1 MLNANLIE
9 PMAFAASGLVQEWT
23 FSLHELDERV
33 AAHEYFADE
42 NVQIQA
48 VFSGGTDKW
57 QRYFI
62 DVRLQAQLPLICQRC
77 LKTMSFPLDE
87 TVRVLL
93 FADEAAADAVDAE
106 EEADVLVVEDVADV
120 REWVEDQLLMALPAA
135 PHHQD
140 CGEDDLRAQH
150 GKPAN
155 PFAVLKE
162 IAPSKR

>member
-93 FADEAAADAVDAE
+93 FADEAAADAVDARLKVTGSVGR
-106 EEADVLVVEDVADV
+106 AAAPSMLSNKYAPAVVLVS
-120 REWVEDQLLMALPAA
+120 WLLS
-135 PHHQD
+135 
-140 CGEDDLRAQH
+140 
-150 GKPAN
+150 
-155 PFAVLKE
+155 V
-162 IAPSKR
+162 S